1 MPILLPD
8 TSALIAQV
16 ANFSSATRLYELQIN
31 DVDADLGS
39 GGLLVEAF
47 AAVEGLHR
55 IDHRD
60 IVLLSTNA
68 HIELKQLIGRRAS
81 FGISLADGTRAQ
93 FDGLINQAA
102 LLGSEGGLARYRV
115 RMVPWIWLLSQSR
128 ANRVWQDKTIIEIVD
143 SIFKLYDAHAAW
155 SWSTDATQYLAEST
169 PRSFCAQY
177 RESDF
182 DFVSR
187 LLAEEGISWR
197 VEQHEESPDGHR
209 LVLFADTTQAT
220 AFPQDASDAGGN
232 GIRFHGAH
240 SREAQDSIQALG
252 ARQVLHAAVTTVLS
266 HDYKSN
272 RAVAAS
278 VPTNM
283 PIGGKRAPRLE
294 SYDSPGLYAYTNA
307 ADAERSAQR
316 YMLARE
322 ARRQTWFARSTVRT
336 LRAGTTFT
344 LTQGPLPTTDG
355 KPSRYAVLQ
364 VTSTGVNNLPKPAQE
379 SLAELFGPL
388 PILLE
393 SLLTSQSNAKDN
405 DAYQELDSGFDYVQT
420 VSHTEDVQAMIAQA
434 TRSGYGNY
442 LDAIVAE
449 TRWFPVLADGTG
461 LWQQPRATAPGSQT
475 AIVVGPDG
483 QSTPNGADELHCD
496 KLGRV
501 RIRFHWQGQFTDNA
515 GDANGSCWVRVAQRS
530 AGAGMGSQFLPRIG
544 QEVLVKFIENDI
556 DRPIIV
562 GALYNGQG
570 EGGVLPSPGGQKDAT
585 ADTSVFAS
593 ATDHATSAQGNL
605 AGGNSPVWHGASADS
620 EGQRNAAAQWGIRT
634 KEFGGSGY
642 NQLVFDDTD
651 NQGRIQ
657 LRTTQAAT
665 ELNLGHLIHTADNYR
680 GSLRGQGVELRTDA
694 YGAIRAGRGLTFTT
708 YPVAH
713 NAGQREPA
721 GDLAPGMAL
730 LKQANIL
737 GESFNKAATTHQT
750 VSYASYRGSTKANA
764 SVANDDA
771 APLKAL
777 HTAVSGMLSDTD
789 LQTAQGDAANRSTAA
804 GSDKLPHTTDPV
816 IALAAKA
823 GLGIVAG
830 QNIQFANGDTTTVM
844 SGQDTQFMTG
854 NQFRVHTGQAIG
866 MLAGATG
873 PGKEQAGMQLIAAQ
887 GPIDIQAQSDI
898 LTIQAKDQVDVIS
911 ANAHVDWAAA
921 KKISLSTAGGANITI
936 EGGNITVQCPGK
948 ITVHAGQKSFAGPT
962 NLSYPLPQM
971 PQSICVEC
979 LARARAAGAPFAM
992 K

>member
-1 MPILLPD
+1 MGRGIPDIQVNYSASGQIELPMPISLQD
-8 TSALIAQV
+8 TSSLIAQV
-16 ANFSSATRLYELQIN
+16 ANFSSASRLYELQIK
-31 DVDADLGS
+31 DVAADLGS

-47 AAVEGLHR
+47 TAVEGLHR
-55 IDHRD
+55 IDRRD
-60 IVLLSTNA
+60 VVVLSTNA

-81 FGISLADGTRAQ
+81 FGISLANGSRTQ

-115 RMVPWIWLLSQSR
+115 RIVPWIWLLSQSR
-128 ANRVWQDKTIIEIVD
+128 ANRVWQDKTVIEIVD
-143 SIFKLYDAHAAW
+143 SIFKLYDAHSAW
-155 SWSTDATQYLAEST
+155 SWSTDATQYLAESS

-197 VEQHEESPDGHR
+197 VEQHEASPSGHR
-209 LVLFADTTQAT
+209 IVLFADSTQVT
-220 AFPQDASDAGGN
+220 AFPQDATDAAGN

-240 SREAQDSIQALG
+240 SREKQDSIQALG
-252 ARQVLHAAVTTVLS
+252 ARQVLHAAVATVLS

-278 VPTNM
+278 VPTNVS
-283 PIGGKRAPRLE
+283 IGGKRAPRLE
-294 SYDSPGLYAYTNA
+294 SYDSPGLYAYTDA

-316 YMLARE
+316 HMLARE

-336 LRAGTTFT
+336 VRPGTTFT
-344 LTQGPLPTTDG
+344 LTQGPLPAGDD

-393 SLLTSQSNAKDN
+393 SLLTSQSGTKISDT
-405 DAYQELDSGFDYVQT
+405 YHELDSGFDYVQT
-420 VSHTEDVQAMIAQA
+420 VSHAEDVKAMIAQA
-434 TRSGYGNY
+434 TKSGYGNY
-442 LDAIVAE
+442 LDALVAE
-449 TRWFPVLADGTG
+449 IRWFPVLADGTG

-475 AIVVGPDG
+475 AIVVGANG
-483 QSTPNGADELHCD
+483 ETTASGADELYCD

-501 RIRFHWQGQFTDNA
+501 RIRFHWQGAFNDGA
-515 GDANGSCWVRVAQRS
+515 GDSNASCWVRVAQRS

-544 QEVLVKFIENDI
+544 QEVLVKFIEGDI
-556 DRPIIV
+556 DRPVIV

-585 ADTSVFAS
+585 ADTSVFAF

-620 EGQRNAAAQWGIRT
+620 DGQRNAAAQWGIRT
-634 KEFGGSGY
+634 KEFGGNGY

-680 GSLRGQGVELRTDA
+680 GSLRGQGAELRTDA

-713 NAGQREPA
+713 NAGQREPS
-721 GDLAPGMAL
+721 GDLAPGIAL
-730 LKQANIL
+730 LKQANVL
-737 GESFNKAATTHQT
+737 GENFNKAATTHQT

-764 SVANDDA
+764 SAGNADA
-771 APLKAL
+771 ASLKAL
-777 HTAVSGMLSDTD
+777 HTAVSGMLSDAD
-789 LQTAQGDAANRSTAA
+789 MQTAFGDASDRKTAA
-804 GSDKLPHTTDPV
+804 DANKLPHTTDPI

-823 GLGIVAG
+823 GIGIVAG
-830 QNIQFANGDTTTVM
+830 QNLQLANGDTTTLM
-844 SGQDTQFMTG
+844 SGQDMQFITG
-854 NQFRVHTGQAIG
+854 NQLRVHTGQAIG
-866 MLAGATG
+866 MLSGASQPRKRTNRHATHRGARIDRHTSTKRRHQCAGKGSGRHHQCKRTSG
-873 PGKEQAGMQLIAAQ
+873 LGCGEE
-887 GPIDIQAQSDI
+887 DQS
-898 LTIQAKDQVDVIS
+898 VDCWRRE
-911 ANAHVDWAAA
+911 HHD
-921 KKISLSTAGGANITI
+921 
-936 EGGNITVQCPGK
+936 
-948 ITVHAGQKSFAGPT
+948 
-962 NLSYPLPQM
+962 
-971 PQSICVEC
+971 
-979 LARARAAGAPFAM
+979 
-992 K
+992 